1 MATPKILN
9 LQVRAI
15 SNGIEVTTAGIT
27 TAYTAS
33 TNVADAKA
41 ALDAAFTAVFGS

>member
-1 MATPKILN
+1 MTATN
-9 LQVRAI
+9 LIINARKI
-15 SNGIEVTTAGIT
+15 SNGIEITTAGVT
-27 TAYTAS
+27 TAYTGS